1 MMDENEKTVDTPTT
15 EAVKKPNNMMA
26 IGVIVLIAVAVLGYA
41 LLNKGESVE
50 ESKEAT
56 SATSAPLVEGS
67 SNSASVSTENGVT
80 TVTMDAGSFYYK
92 PNQITVKKGTKV
104 KVVLTSRD
112 MMHDFNIDELKVK
125 SGIAKSGETKTVE
138 FTAENAGNFE
148 YYCSVGQHRKNGQ
161 VGTLVVT
168 E

>member
-1 MMDENEKTVDTPTT
+1 MMEENEEMIETPTAT
-15 EAVKKPNNMMA
+15 AEKKPNNMMA
-26 IGVIVLIAVAVLGYA
+26 IGAIVLISVAVLGYT
-41 LLNKGESVE
+41 LLNKGGSIE
-50 ESKEAT
+50 ESKEVPST
-56 SATSAPLVEGS
+56 TTTPVVEGAS
-67 SNSASVSTENGVT
+67 SSASVSTENGMT
-80 TVTMDAGSFYYK
+80 TITMDAGAFYYK

-104 KVVLTSRD
+104 KVILTSRD
-112 MMHDFNIDELKVK
+112 MMHDFNIDELQVK

-138 FTAENAGNFE
+138 FIAEKVGSFE